1 MDCGLPTWGQHR
13 MGDFMTDTTQDKHV
27 AQPVIDTAEI
37 PVDVPEWA
45 LKRVDTSE
53 GALPLEEQ
61 WERYRQMGPA
71 ARFWGR
77 ALSAIKLG
85 PPYAPAAEQMKVFWL
100 VGIAIM
106 VNHYDIGIF
115 GLALPRIQESLGISD
130 GEVGMLGAY
139 MRLGI
144 LPGLFLALFA
154 DRLGRRRL
162 LMLTILGTATFTF
175 LTAFAPTKE
184 AFVAL
189 QFLARACAYTEDILC
204 FVVVVEVMDPRLRGW
219 AIGALGALGAA
230 GHGLAAG
237 VYANIDILPYDWRG
251 LYMLGVGPMLL
262 LAWLR
267 RGLDETD
274 RFKGQ
279 QDRREAE
286 ASEGWTAMFK
296 PLISVVTAYPGRMIA
311 ICAVIIPFAFGAG
324 AALWFVPKYLQTE
337 LGWSVGAASTMYIV
351 GGTIA
356 VAGNFLAG
364 RLSDQVGR
372 KSILIIGLIV
382 CAGGMALFYSGINGW
397 AIVVVWV
404 TAQFAFFCAEVTLS
418 ALGGELFP
426 TSYRSTASSVRA
438 IVSSL
443 AAVGGLLTQS
453 YLYNLIGNFGYAT
466 AIPLA
471 LIPLSALIAWFAIP
485 ETATKTLEDISPEVD

>member
-1 MDCGLPTWGQHR
+1 
-13 MGDFMTDTTQDKHV
+13 MTDTTQDQHTP
-27 AQPVIDTAEI
+27 QPVIDTAEP
-37 PVDVPEWA
+37 PVDIPEWA
-45 LKRVDTSE
+45 LKRVDTSD
-53 GALPLEEQ
+53 GAPPLEEQ
-61 WERYRQMGPA
+61 WERYRKMGA
-71 ARFWGR
+71 GGRFWGR
-77 ALSAIKLG
+77 TLSAIKLG
-85 PPYAPAAEQMKVFWL
+85 PPYVPAADQMKVFWL

-115 GLALPRIQESLGISD
+115 GLALPRIQESLAISD
-130 GEVGMLGAY
+130 GEVGMLAAY

-154 DRLGRRRL
+154 DRMGRRKL

-175 LTAFAPTKE
+175 LTAFATTKE
-184 AFVAL
+184 TFVAL

-204 FVVVVEVMDPRLRGW
+204 FVVVVEVMDPKLRGW

-237 VYANIDILPYDWRG
+237 VYANIEIIPYDWRG

-274 RFKGQ
+274 RFKNQ
-279 QDRREAE
+279 QDRREEQAQGGKLL
-286 ASEGWTAMFK
+286 AAFK
-296 PLISVVTAYPGRMIA
+296 PLVSVVTAYPGRMIA
-311 ICAVIIPFAFGAG
+311 ICAVIAPFAFGAG

-351 GGTIA
+351 GGTLA

-372 KSILIIGLIV
+372 KSILITGLLV
-382 CAGGMALFYSGINGW
+382 SAVGMGLFYSGIDGW
-397 AIVVVWV
+397 LVVVVWV

-443 AAVGGLLTQS
+443 AAVAGLLTQS
-453 YLYNLIGNFGYAT
+453 ALYAMTGDFGLAT

-471 LIPLSALIAWFAIP
+471 LIPLSAIIAWFAIP